1 MKLFTVMRL
10 GKKKEKE
17 RDPESKFQV
26 AEGIHRLVCSCKTAQ
41 APLKGN
47 QSNFFIFNLF

>member
-1 MKLFTVMRL
+1 MRL

-17 RDPESKFQV
+17 RDPESKCQI

-41 APLKGN
+41 APLEGLYLYLTLIIILKIN
-47 QSNFFIFNLF
+47 KN